1 MCYSAMVETSLRAYR
16 RMTGAEIDLP
26 QFLEIFGLRAAGVK
40 VTIPRAVERWF
51 DQPQSPVEREIA
63 DLIRAY
69 RSAQT
74 AELERELFAQRKR
87 LADAERKLAVKPTKA
102 AAESRRIATDKSS
115 RLLERLQLL
124 SDAAARA
131 SDGRIFPFH
140 YAPIIIA
147 DEGTWKVRL
156 ARYHCRLAGKP
167 AGVDQQFPGLYNARR
182 DNIERYWRDAFGS
195 DHALMLTQSFFE
207 NVQRD
212 GRNAVLHF
220 TPKPAETI
228 WVACL
233 YSRWR
238 DVATGDQLLSFAAI
252 TDEPPAEVAAAGH
265 DRMIVNLEPRNAAAW
280 LSPQG
285 RSAAELQ
292 AVLSERPAFYFEHE
306 VLAA

>member
-1 MCYSAMVETSLRAYR
+1 MVETSLRAYR

-26 QFLEIFGLRAAGVK
+26 QFLEIFGLRAAGAK
-40 VTIPRAVERWF
+40 LTIPRAVERWF
-51 DQPQSPVEREIA
+51 EEPQSPIEREIA
-63 DLIRAY
+63 DLVRAH
-69 RSAQT
+69 RAAQT
-74 AELERELFAQRKR
+74 ADLERELFAQRKR
-87 LADAERKLAVKPTKA
+87 LADADRKLAIKPTKA

-115 RLLERLQLL
+115 KLLERLQLL
-124 SDAAARA
+124 RDPTARA
-131 SDGRIFPFH
+131 NDGRIFPFH
-140 YAPIIIA
+140 YSPIIIA
-147 DEGTWKVRL
+147 DEGAWKVQL

-167 AGVDQQFPGLYNARR
+167 VAVDQQFPGLYNARR
-182 DNIERYWRDAFGS
+182 DNIERYWRSAFGT
-195 DHALMLTQSFFE
+195 DHALLLVQSFFE

-220 TPKPAETI
+220 TPRPAETM

-238 DVATGDQLLSFAAI
+238 DAASGEQLLSFAAI

-265 DRMIVNLEPRNAAAW
+265 DRMIVNLQPQNAAAW
-280 LSPQG
+280 LSPRG

-292 AVLSERPAFYFEHE
+292 TVLGERPAFYFEHE